1 MRRIMR
7 LLVAGTSIALVAA
20 ALRAQP
26 APGDE
31 APYRAAGLDQETI
44 TFVLGNVQFVV
55 LHELAHL
62 VIGEFGVPVFG
73 PEETA
78 ADYIAATAL
87 IGRDRDEPEANRRSL
102 EYLLAAA
109 DALIISWQQG
119 TALGVDVPY
128 WGAHA
133 LSIQRFY
140 QVACL
145 LYGSDP
151 RGFAGLPERVGMP
164 EGRAAGCRAEFGQ
177 AERALRWLLETYG
190 RKPGDPPGEV
200 VRVSYEQPRTLAAQ
214 QLAAEIRGSE
224 LLETLARRLGERFVL
239 PGPVRFVMRSCRRS
253 EAAWQPAQRELV
265 ICYELLDTFYRF
277 SSLQHGEER
286 REILPSD

>member
-1 MRRIMR
+1 MRRILR
-7 LLVAGTSIALVAA
+7 TIPLCLWVALAA
-20 ALRAQP
+20 GALRAQP
-26 APGDE
+26 VTGD
-31 APYRAAGLDQETI
+31 APYRAAGLDQDTV

-87 IGRDRDEPEANRRSL
+87 IGRDREDPAANRRSL

-151 RGFAGLPERVGMP
+151 RGFEGLPARVGMP
-164 EGRAAGCRAEFGQ
+164 EGRAAGCSAEFRQ
-177 AERALRWLLETYG
+177 AERALVWLLNTYG
-190 RKPGDPPGEV
+190 RKPGDAPGEP
-200 VRVSYEQPRTLAAQ
+200 VRVSYEPPRTLAAQ

-239 PGPVRFVMRSCRRS
+239 PGPVRFVMRSCGRS
-253 EAAWQPAQRELV
+253 EAAWQPARRELV

-277 SSLQHGEER
+277 SGLQHREDR
-286 REILPSD
+286 RELLPGG